1 MATVNTT
8 GNLSLGDAASKYL
21 TTLSE
26 EKRAL
31 SQPGIHAF
39 VRWYGWDKP
48 VIGIRGAEAGGFAE
62 RISLTDSDAAKK
74 LEYVRAFFSYANKEG
89 WTKDNLSVSL
99 RVKKPK
105 SRNHGPV
112 RKVVREPIPMN
123 QEMYDT
129 LVAEIATLKNRR
141 IEVMG
146 DIQRAAADKDFR
158 ENVPYHAARE
168 QKGMIEGK
176 ILEIEETLA
185 RTIITE
191 EKQEKGHLVCIGD
204 TIILQ
209 VPDAKQELK
218 YTLCNP
224 KEVAPAKGKISV
236 ASPVGKAA
244 LGKRQGDT
252 ITVPVPAGKMQY
264 VILRIERLA

>member
-1 MATVNTT
+1 MVT
-8 GNLSLGDAASKYL
+8 GDSKRNLSLGDAASQYL
-21 TTLSE
+21 ATLSE
-26 EKRAL
+26 EKRAA

-39 VRWYGWDKP
+39 VRWHGWDKP

-74 LEYVRAFFSYANKEG
+74 LEYVRAFFNYAHKQG

-105 SRNHGPV
+105 NRNGGPV
-112 RKVVREPIPMN
+112 RKIVREPIPLN

-129 LVAEIATLKNRR
+129 LVAEVATLKVRR
-141 IEVMG
+141 TEVIA

-168 QKGMIEGK
+168 KKGMIEGK
-176 ILEIEETLA
+176 IMEIEETLA
-185 RTIITE
+185 RAAITE
-191 EKQEKGHLVCIGD
+191 EKQEKGHLVCVGD

-209 VPDAKQELK
+209 MPDSTLEMK

-244 LGKRQGDT
+244 LGKKQGDT
-252 ITVPVPAGKMQY
+252 ITVTAPAGKIQY
-264 VILRIERLA
+264 VIIRIER